1 PWGGGGLS
9 VGIAS
14 AVKAKRPE
22 VRVLAAEVETAA
34 PFAASLAAGP
44 PWQIAPSWVDGIG
57 GGSVL
62 DEIWP
67 LASSLLDASITVSLE
82 QVAKSVRLLA
92 SHGVVAEGG
101 GAASVAA
108 ALTGRAG
115 SSGVVAVV

>member
-1 PWGGGGLS
+1 M
-9 VGIAS
+9 I
-14 AVKAKRPE
+14 
-22 VRVLAAEVETAA
+22 
-34 PFAASLAAGP
+34 
-44 PWQIAPSWVDGIG
+44 PSRSG

-67 LASSLLDASITVSLE
+67 LASSLLDGSITISLE
-82 QVAKSVRLLA
+82 QVANAVRLLA

-115 SSGVVAVV
+115 SSGVVAVVSGGNIDAHVLATILAGGTP